1 MSFFSRATTS
11 RGPQPRLAIDA
22 PLWESLLEKLRERG
36 GGVRESGA
44 FLLGRGEGAER
55 EVTKFVLYDDLDPDC
70 LAEGYVHFDG
80 RYYGQLW
87 EICRREALSV
97 VGDVHTHPGGSGQS
111 ESDRTHPM
119 VSIAGHIALI
129 VPNYARA
136 PITAEDV
143 GVYVYRG
150 RHRWLAYRG
159 RRAEKVLCVQSK
171 EVAVQ

>member
-11 RGPQPRLAIDA
+11 RGPQPRLSIA
-22 PLWESLLEKLRERG
+22 PPVWDQLLTQLRERG

-80 RYYGQLW
+80 RYYGRLW
-87 EICRREALSV
+87 EICAREALSV
-97 VGDVHTHPGGSGQS
+97 VGDVHTHPGGAGQS

-129 VPNYARA
+129 VPNYAQA
-136 PITAEDV
+136 PIAAEDV

-159 RRAEKVLCVQSK
+159 RRTAKVLFIQAK

>member
-22 PLWESLLEKLRERG
+22 PLWEALLEKLRERG

-87 EICRREALSV
+87 EICGREALSV

-136 PITAEDV
+136 PIAAEDV

-150 RHRWLAYRG
+150 RHRWLAYRA
-159 RRAEKVLCVQSK
+159 RRAAKVLCIQAK

>member
-1 MSFFSRATTS
+1 MNFFSRATTS
-11 RGPQPRLAIDA
+11 RAPQPRLAFA
-22 PLWESLLEKLRERG
+22 ASLWEELLENLRERG

-55 EVTKFVLYDDLDPDC
+55 EVAKFVLYDDLDPDC

-80 RYYGQLW
+80 RYYGRLW
-87 EICRREALSV
+87 EICARETLSV

-119 VSIAGHIALI
+119 ISIAGHIALI
-129 VPNYARA
+129 VPYYAQA
-136 PITAEDV
+136 PIAAADV

-150 RHRWLAYRG
+150 RHRWRAYRG
-159 RRAEKVLCVQSK
+159 RRTARVLDIQTK
-171 EVAVQ
+171 EMVTQ